1 MRYNWKRGQEKNMDS
16 KFDIKRRGYDKA
28 QVDEYILN
36 LTRNY
41 ERSLAAQRDRIES
54 MKAEIAAKE
63 KLLQE
68 YISRKE
74 SITNSITQAVEKA
87 KQIEYTAKVRY
98 ALEGERLAMF
108 SSKWVRYCESMTN
121 AVDKNLLQNA
131 KNYVESAKKQ
141 IEEGLSADLNLGA
154 YLGEAAEIYETEKG
168 RLAAIKKRD

>member
-1 MRYNWKRGQEKNMDS
+1 MDKN
-16 KFDIKRRGYDKA
+16 FTIKRKGYDVK
-28 QVDEYILN
+28 QVDEYILT
-36 LTRNY
+36 LTKNY
-41 ERSLAAQRDRIES
+41 ERSLAVQRDRIETQ
-54 MKAEIAAKE
+54 KAEIAAKE

-68 YISRKE
+68 YNARKD

-87 KQIEYTAKVRY
+87 KQIGYAAKVRY

-168 RLAAIKKRD
+168 RLAAIKKRY

>member
-1 MRYNWKRGQEKNMDS
+1 MDS

-121 AVDKNLLQNA
+121 AVDNNLLQNA
-131 KNYVESAKKQ
+131 KNYVASAKKQ
-141 IEEGLSADLNLGA
+141 IEEVLSADLTLGA
-154 YLGEAAEIYETEKG
+154 YFGEDAEIYNTAQS
-168 RLAAIKKRD
+168 RLAAIHKRTYKAK

>member
-1 MRYNWKRGQEKNMDS
+1 MQD
-16 KFDIKRRGYDKA
+16 KFETKFKGYDRK

-36 LTRNY
+36 LTKNY
-41 ERSLAAQRDRIES
+41 ERSLAVQRDRIES
-54 MKAEIAAKE
+54 LKAEIAAKE

-98 ALEGERLAMF
+98 ALEGERLAIF

-121 AVDKNLLQNA
+121 AVDKTLLQNA
-131 KNYVESAKKQ
+131 KDFVTTARRK
-141 IEEGLSADLNLGA
+141 IEEGLSADLNLGT
-154 YLGEAAEIYETEKG
+154 YLGEAAEIYETEQG
-168 RLAAIKKRD
+168 RLAAIKKSV

>member
-1 MRYNWKRGQEKNMDS
+1 MQD
-16 KFDIKRRGYDKA
+16 KFETKFKGYDRK

-36 LTRNY
+36 LTKNY
-41 ERSLAAQRDRIES
+41 ERSLAVQRDRIES
-54 MKAEIAAKE
+54 LKAEIAAKE

-98 ALEGERLAMF
+98 ALEGERLAIF

-121 AVDKNLLQNA
+121 AVDKTLLQNA
-131 KNYVESAKKQ
+131 KDFVTTASRK

-154 YLGEAAEIYETEKG
+154 DLGEAAEIYETEQG
-168 RLAAIKKRD
+168 RLAAIKKSV

>member
-1 MRYNWKRGQEKNMDS
+1 MQE
-16 KFDIKRRGYDKA
+16 KFDIKFKGYDRA

-36 LTRNY
+36 LTKNY

-121 AVDKNLLQNA
+121 AVDKALLQ
-131 KNYVESAKKQ
+131 KGKEYVEAAKKQ
-141 IEEGLSADLNLGA
+141 MEQGLSTDLDLGV

-168 RLAAIKKRD
+168 RLAAIKKA